1 MRGQVGNPAC
11 TPVVF
16 NAGPNPVY
24 DFVAELPFPRSG
36 GGCEGYEGR
45 PKLRVEV
52 IIRTTTSATRS
63 GVMLLMQMISR
74 S

>member
-1 MRGQVGNPAC
+1 LSSLSAQQSCGQVGNPAC

-24 DFVAELPFPRSG
+24 DYVAELPFPRSG

-52 IIRTTTSATRS
+52 IIRTAIS
-63 GVMLLMQMISR
+63 GAMLLR
-74 S
+74 